1 MAAPGARFRAAATS
15 ETGVPIVDMAKC
27 IGCGQCANA
36 CPHGAIEMRNGKA
49 WVSSALCRRCG
60 VCLPGCPTG
69 ALS

>member
-1 MAAPGARFRAAATS
+1 
-15 ETGVPIVDMAKC
+15 MAKC

-36 CPHGAIEMRNGKA
+36 CPHRAIEMGDGKA

-60 VCLPGCPTG
+60 MCLPGCPTG